1 MSHAGQTAH
10 CLVNI
15 SIALPLKSNTPYL
28 KWTCTMWNYVHLLT
42 DPRTT
47 GISHFK
53 EKGLSHSNQHWD
65 TFIDS
70 CLNTS
75 LKNHYNSAQLIFFRE
90 LNSKWIMQR
99 RKYLNCIQINLYY
112 LNVHGIP
119 RSLCQICPPDIK
131 LVPKA
136 YGVWLIALIYC
147 VKVSINW
154 SCHFVVNI
162 TKKEILN
169 GCVRSSIWPLKS
181 VNLSHV

>member
-10 CLVNI
+10 RLVNI

-28 KWTCTMWNYVHLLT
+28 KWTWTMSNYVHLLT

-53 EKGLSHSNQHWD
+53 EKGVITLKPAPRHLHWFLFKHLSKESLQFCPTDLFQRTQSKVNYAASQVPELHSNQ
-65 TFIDS
+65 
-70 CLNTS
+70 
-75 LKNHYNSAQLIFFRE
+75 LILSE
-90 LNSKWIMQR
+90 CS
-99 RKYLNCIQINLYY
+99 
-112 LNVHGIP
+112 IP
-119 RSLCQICPPDIK
+119 RSLCQICAPDIK

-136 YGVWLIALIYC
+136 YGLWLIALIYC